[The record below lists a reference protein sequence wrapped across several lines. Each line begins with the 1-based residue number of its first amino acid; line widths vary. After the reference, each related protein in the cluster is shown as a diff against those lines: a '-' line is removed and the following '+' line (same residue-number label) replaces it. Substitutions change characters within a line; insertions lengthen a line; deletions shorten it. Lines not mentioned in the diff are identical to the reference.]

1 MENTLKSHLIALMA
15 TEFLPLTP
23 ELAQK
28 AWDFMVVWWE
38 NTFVGHH
45 FNWNQTRN
53 QDLDN
58 LAPVF
63 VEVCE
68 ELIMDI
74 LMSIA

>member
-23 ELAQK
+23 DLAQK
-28 AWDFMVVWWE
+28 AYDLMVIWWE
-38 NTFVGHH
+38 NTFIGHR
-45 FNWNQTRN
+45 FNWNTHF
-53 QDLDN
+53 DN

-63 VEVCE
+63 VHACE